1 MYIYY
6 YIIIN
11 IIIIIYIRVC
21 VCTSEILVME
31 RYTSILLTL
40 SHGGFAMAETVAV
53 GFGLRRGQFPMKKKC
68 KYGKMMINI
77 D

>member
-1 MYIYY
+1 
-6 YIIIN
+6 
-11 IIIIIYIRVC
+11 V
-21 VCTSEILVME
+21 EA
-31 RYTSILLTL
+31 
-40 SHGGFAMAETVAV
+40 SHAMAETVAV